1 MKNTFL
7 EIEKINSLKSHVDK
21 LIEKNIAGNK
31 ATGSLEVDIS
41 YKDIYGS
48 ECFKSLPFPFELELE
63 GLRAEDIFLK
73 NVNIYVVE
81 GRGISIDY
89 TLMIS
94 YSAEDF
100 KEVEI
105 IQLEPETEEVGAP
118 ERPQPEAQPMNEE
131 VCMEEE
137 EKEEKKELIEQEEI
151 EKIKEDISKDYE
163 NKLAD
168 NLSQREESKISIVTT
183 KKKES
188 ELDFLRF
195 FSDNVAGYYCIKTI
209 YCGSEEMLNAISKE
223 YKVPLDVLL
232 KGYDRQSGKVTFQY
246 IR

>member
-7 EIEKINSLKSHVDK
+7 EIEKINTLKSHVDK
-21 LIEKNIAGNK
+21 LTEKNINGNK
-31 ATGSLEVDIS
+31 ASGSLEVDIS
-41 YKDIYGS
+41 YKDISGS

-63 GLRAEDIFLK
+63 GLKAEDILLK
-73 NVNIYVVE
+73 NVNVYVVE
-81 GRGISIDY
+81 GRGISVDY
-89 TLMIS
+89 TLLIQ
-94 YSAEDF
+94 YNTEDF

-105 IQLEPETEEVGAP
+105 IQLEPETEEADIP
-118 ERPQPEAQPMNEE
+118 ERPQPEQENPHILQ
-131 VCMEEE
+131 E
-137 EKEEKKELIEQEEI
+137 EKEENKEATEQEEI

-168 NLSQREESKISIVTT
+168 NLSQREESKISVVTT

-195 FSDNVAGYYCIKTI
+195 FSENVAGYYCIKTI